1 MSRRTAKK
9 RLKKINQVQEP
20 ALQSPVSESAAA
32 APASAAPTHAA
43 EPKAPAYEMFLQ
55 YQNCEFVIEE
65 IGQRILD
72 KCAADGMDS
81 SALKIYI
88 KPEDR
93 KAYYSCTG
101 GNSFIEL

>member
-20 ALQSPVSESAAA
+20 ALQSPVSGSAAA
-32 APASAAPTHAA
+32 APASAAPTPVA

-81 SALKIYI
+81 SALKIYV
-88 KPEDR
+88 KPEDH
-93 KAYYSCTG
+93 KAYYSCAG